1 MGRTVDGSVGSEED
15 RLDMESDCLV
25 YLSEYFR
32 PTLLY
37 RSIILDCCSVLL

>member
-25 YLSEYFR
+25 YYIIRILSS
-32 PTLLY
+32 
-37 RSIILDCCSVLL
+37 SITVP